1 MKWIFA
7 GGDAV
12 TGPASVAL
20 AVGYGERAAVGMDQY
35 LMGESNAFWR
45 REKAVPFTFDPGFGL
60 LEDQRV
66 KIEVIPVVD

>member
-1 MKWIFA
+1 
-7 GGDAV
+7 
-12 TGPASVAL
+12 
-20 AVGYGERAAVGMDQY
+20 VGYGERAAVGMDQY

-60 LEDQRV
+60 LEDQQV